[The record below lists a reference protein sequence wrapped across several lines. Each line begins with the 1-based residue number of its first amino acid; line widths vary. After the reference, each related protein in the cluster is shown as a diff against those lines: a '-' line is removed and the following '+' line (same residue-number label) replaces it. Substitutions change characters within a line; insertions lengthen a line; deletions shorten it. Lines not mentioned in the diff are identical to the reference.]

1 MIIEWSVLV
10 VEDRAGIFDY
20 IEQDNPM
27 AAIAV
32 DERIMEQTA
41 RLARFPESGRPGRVD
56 TTRELVIRHTPFI
69 AVYHMQDDTVRI
81 LRILHGAQSWP
92 DQFPDR

>member
-1 MIIEWSVLV
+1 MIIEWSVLA

-32 DERIMEQTA
+32 DERITEQTA

-56 TTRELVIRHTPFI
+56 TTRELVIGHTPFI
-69 AVYHMQDDTVRI
+69 VVYLIQDDTVRI
-81 LRILHGAQSWP
+81 LRILHSAQSWP

>member
-1 MIIEWSVLV
+1 MIIEWSVFA

-32 DERIMEQTA
+32 DERITEQTA
-41 RLARFPESGRPGRVD
+41 RLSRFPEIGRPERVD
-56 TTRELVIRHTPFI
+56 TTRELVIG
-69 AVYHMQDDTVRI
+69 
-81 LRILHGAQSWP
+81 LLLS
-92 DQFPDR
+92 

>member
-1 MIIEWSVLV
+1 MIIEWSLFA
-10 VEDRAGIFDY
+10 VEDRTRIFDY

-41 RLARFPESGRPGRVD
+41 RLASFPESGRSGRVEG
-56 TTRELVIRHTPFI
+56 TRELVVGHTPFI
-69 AVYHMQDDTVRI
+69 VV
-81 LRILHGAQSWP
+81 
-92 DQFPDR
+92 

>member
-1 MIIEWSVLV
+1 LIIEWSLFAF
-10 VEDRAGIFDY
+10 EDRTRIFDY
-20 IEQDNPM
+20 IEQDNPT

-41 RLARFPESGRPGRVD
+41 TLARFPESGRPGRVD
-56 TTRELVIRHTPFI
+56 TTRELVVGHTPFI
-69 AVYHMQDDTVRI
+69 VVYHVQNDTVRI
-81 LRILHGAQSWP
+81 LRILHSAQSWP

>member
-1 MIIEWSVLV
+1 LIIEWSLFAI
-10 VEDRAGIFDY
+10 EYRTRIFDY

-41 RLARFPESGRPGRVD
+41 KLARFPESGK
-56 TTRELVIRHTPFI
+56 TTSCFLINLMSNSVINP
-69 AVYHMQDDTVRI
+69 
-81 LRILHGAQSWP
+81 
-92 DQFPDR
+92 

>member
-1 MIIEWSVLV
+1 MIIEWSLFAI
-10 VEDRAGIFDY
+10 EDRTRIFDY

-32 DERIMEQTA
+32 DERIMDQTA

-56 TTRELVIRHTPFI
+56 ATRKLVVGQTPFI
-69 AVYHMQDDTVRI
+69 VVY
-81 LRILHGAQSWP
+81 LCSE
-92 DQFPDR
+92 